1 MTRCRNNLPAL
12 TASEKSAECI
22 MYRQLL
28 RVTTLVPPRDA
39 AHHTARYGTIKLL
52 WLFGHSQDAGSATP
66 AGGRLDRVHT
76 PLMKPQR
83 LMYSP
88 TRSRRL
94 NEMLGLIVL
103 VVAGLLLLAL
113 VSYTPSDP
121 SFNSVGDGAGTH
133 LAHNWTGLVGA
144 YSADLLLQT
153 LGIAIFFV
161 PLALLR
167 IGLSWIRSQRVGST
181 KAKVAGILL
190 WLIFAPA
197 LIALMPGEMLWRHA
211 LPISGIEGTIL
222 AGGLIHFVNYPGAMI
237 LCGLMVA
244 LSLYLT
250 TTFLLANAGSWF
262 TAHFGFIRS
271 LSDRYAAWKSKRRGA
286 ADEEFDEAFA
296 SKREI
301 AAAMARKQE
310 AGEGDAA
317 RNGSLLSSFFG
328 WFGRRNRKQ
337 EDESDA
343 TVSQGP
349 EVNDE
354 PASVWQTMPRT
365 LVDAAPMTGL
375 HVAAAA
381 AAPYAAQLAAAAAPL
396 RSAQAAGAVETPSAA
411 EVEDDGWLNAPE
423 RRTPPP
429 ILAMPKAS
437 HVAMP
442 EPPPARIPTLK
453 PVQTVGLPPMPS
465 PMQDIAAQNI
475 AFGKRADADQR
486 AVAITPKSVRGYKL
500 PPSSLLYKSEEHAQV
515 RENELREEARVLV
528 EKCGEFGVD
537 GSVEQINP
545 GPVVTTFEF
554 RPDAGVKYSRV
565 TGLADDLCLA
575 MAAESILIERMPGK
589 STVGIQVPNHERETI
604 WLRDVVECE
613 NFAQSKSK
621 LAIALGKD
629 ISGRIVIGD
638 LASMP
643 HVLIAGSTGS
653 GKSVAINAMIMSV
666 LFKSTPE
673 QVRMILVDPKRV
685 ELGMYEGIPHLFTPI
700 ITEAKLAANA
710 LRNAVRE
717 MERRLKLLAANHVRN
732 IDQFNKL
739 FENGSEYLF
748 ADVNQEPLP
757 YIMII
762 IDELADL
769 MMLDR
774 ANVEEAITRLAQM
787 ARAVGIHLVLAT
799 QRPSVDV
806 ITGLIKANVPTRMSF
821 RLATKVDSR
830 TIIDSNGAESL
841 LGRGDMLFL
850 PPGTS
855 RLQRVHAPF
864 VTEKE
869 IAAVTE
875 FWKAQGE
882 AEYVH
887 GFLEGPKDEKSSE
900 GGSSGDGE
908 EDDALF
914 DDAVRLVFEFGKAS
928 TSLLQR
934 RLRIG
939 YGRAA
944 HLIDMMER
952 DGLVGPA
959 DGSKPREILKSPSY
973 FSEVDASTR

>member
-1 MTRCRNNLPAL
+1 
-12 TASEKSAECI
+12 
-22 MYRQLL
+22 
-28 RVTTLVPPRDA
+28 
-39 AHHTARYGTIKLL
+39 
-52 WLFGHSQDAGSATP
+52 
-66 AGGRLDRVHT
+66 
-76 PLMKPQR
+76 MKPQR
-83 LMYSP
+83 LVYSP

-103 VVAGLLLLAL
+103 VAAGLLLLAL

-121 SFNSVGDGAGTH
+121 SFNTVGGGAGGR

-144 YSADLLLQT
+144 YVADLLLQT
-153 LGIAIFFV
+153 VGIAIFFV
-161 PLALLR
+161 PLAMVR
-167 IGLSWIRSQRVGST
+167 IGVLWMRSQRVGST
-181 KAKVAGILL
+181 KTKLVGIAV

-197 LIALMPGEMLWRHA
+197 LISMMPGELLWRHA
-211 LPISGIEGTIL
+211 LPIAGVEGTIL
-222 AGGLIHFVNYPGAMI
+222 AGGLIHFVNYPGAVI
-237 LCGLMVA
+237 ICSLMVA

-250 TTFLLANAGSWF
+250 TSFLLANAGAWF
-262 TAHFGFIRS
+262 TAHFGFVQRM
-271 LSDRYAAWKSKRRGA
+271 SDKYAAWKSKRRGA
-286 ADEEFDEAFA
+286 DDEEFDEAFA
-296 SKREI
+296 SKRKI

-310 AGEGDAA
+310 KSEGDEAA
-317 RNGSLLSSFFG
+317 KNGTLLSSFFG
-328 WFGRRNRKQ
+328 WFGRRKRRQ
-337 EDESDA
+337 DEEDETSVGQNVGAGDA
-343 TVSQGP
+343 
-349 EVNDE
+349 

-396 RSAQAAGAVETPSAA
+396 RNAPTEVLPFTEGASAASAQ
-411 EVEDDGWLNAPE
+411 EDDGWLDAPE
-423 RRTPPP
+423 RRTPTP
-429 ILAMPKAS
+429 ILSMPRAS

-442 EPPPARIPTLK
+442 EPPPARIPK
-453 PVQTVGLPPMPS
+453 PVELPPMPS

-475 AFGKRADADQR
+475 AFGKRADADMQ
-486 AVAITPKSVRGYKL
+486 AVAIVPKSVRGYKL

-748 ADVNQEPLP
+748 EDVNQEPLP

-875 FWKAQGE
+875 FWRAQGE

-887 GFLEGPKDEKSSE
+887 GFLEGPKDEKAGES
-900 GGSSGDGE
+900 GGATDGE

-959 DGSKPREILKSPSY
+959 DGSKPREILKSPNY
-973 FSEVDASTR
+973 FSEVDATLR

>member
-1 MTRCRNNLPAL
+1 MKTIRLV
-12 TASEKSAECI
+12 SA
-22 MYRQLL
+22 
-28 RVTTLVPPRDA
+28 
-39 AHHTARYGTIKLL
+39 
-52 WLFGHSQDAGSATP
+52 
-66 AGGRLDRVHT
+66 
-76 PLMKPQR
+76 
-83 LMYSP
+83 P
-88 TRSRRL
+88 TRNRRL
-94 NEMLGLIVL
+94 NEIIGMVVL
-103 VVAGLLLLAL
+103 VGASLLLLAL
-113 VSYTPSDP
+113 ASYTPTDP
-121 SFNSVGDGAGTH
+121 SFNTVGHYVTGRP
-133 LAHNWTGLVGA
+133 AHNWTGIVGA
-144 YSADLLLQT
+144 YLADAMLQLIGVAAFFLPLVLGR
-153 LGIAIFFV
+153 LGICWMRSRPAGS
-161 PLALLR
+161 PLAKT
-167 IGLSWIRSQRVGST
+167 IGLGMWV
-181 KAKVAGILL
+181 V
-190 WLIFAPA
+190 FAPA
-197 LIALMPGEMLWRHA
+197 AIALLPGAMLWRHS
-211 LPISGIEGTIL
+211 LPVEGTSGRLL
-222 AGGLIHFVNYPGAMI
+222 ADFLVNYLNLPGAAI
-237 LCGLMVA
+237 VLSLMVA
-244 LSLYLT
+244 VSLYLA
-250 TTFLLANAGSWF
+250 TTFTFNTAREWATIRFGFVQRMWDWWVQRRSRRAGSRD
-262 TAHFGFIRS
+262 GI
-271 LSDRYAAWKSKRRGA
+271 
-286 ADEEFDEAFA
+286 EEYG
-296 SKREI
+296 SKREQAEAKARRARELAEEAERKRLEPESTTLLGGLFGWLGRKKRVGPIAVAPEEI
-301 AAAMARKQE
+301 AATGQQASM
-310 AGEGDAA
+310 
-317 RNGSLLSSFFG
+317 
-328 WFGRRNRKQ
+328 W
-337 EDESDA
+337 
-343 TVSQGP
+343 QG
-349 EVNDE
+349 
-354 PASVWQTMPRT
+354 MPRT
-365 LVDAAPMTGL
+365 LVDAPPVTAYST
-375 HVAAAA
+375 AAAA
-381 AAPYAAQLAAAAAPL
+381 AAPFAEVLAKAAAPVHAVDDHSNFSDRGFRFDAEEL
-396 RSAQAAGAVETPSAA
+396 LPVKTPAPARVPRNAVEEPRPSF
-411 EVEDDGWLNAPE
+411 
-423 RRTPPP
+423 TPPP
-429 ILAMPKAS
+429 AS
-437 HVAMP
+437 
-442 EPPPARIPTLK
+442 
-453 PVQTVGLPPMPS
+453 
-465 PMQDIAAQNI
+465 QDGIS
-475 AFGKRADADQR
+475 FGKRADADIKP
-486 AVAITPKSVRGYKL
+486 VAIVPKSVRGYKL
-500 PPSSLLYKSEEHAQV
+500 PSSSLLYRNEEHTIV
-515 RENELREEARVLV
+515 REEALREEARVLV
-528 EKCGEFGVD
+528 QKSAEFGVD
-537 GSVEQINP
+537 GQVTQINP

-554 RPDAGVKYSRV
+554 KPEAGVKVARI

-613 NFAQSKSK
+613 SFAQSKSK

-629 ISGRIVIGD
+629 INGRIVTAD

-739 FENGSEYLF
+739 FDHGSEYLF
-748 ADVNQEPLP
+748 EDVNQEPLP
-757 YIMII
+757 YIIII

-774 ANVEEAITRLAQM
+774 ANVEESITRLAQM

-841 LGRGDMLFL
+841 LGRGDMLYL

-855 RLQRVHAPF
+855 RVQRVHAPF

-869 IAAVTE
+869 ISEVVK

-887 GFLEGPKDEKSSE
+887 GFLEGPKEDAGKENDGGVE
-900 GGSSGDGE
+900 GDNN
-908 EDDALF
+908 DPMY

-944 HLIDMMER
+944 HLIDMMYN

-959 DGSKPREILKSPSY
+959 DGSKPREILKSPNWI
-973 FSEVDASTR
+973 SEVDAAIR